1 MALYSEP
8 SSMTGSTGRMCVD
21 RAPKLSGRASV
32 DSHNHQ
38 TDYSAARTGPPR
50 AGDALRAGTCRRCG
64 CVGLHATAD
73 VCIEALREALAE
85 VWGGEVRRTGRPS
98 KGRKSAER

>member
-1 MALYSEP
+1 MAAQQ
-8 SSMTGSTGRMCVD
+8 CVD

-38 TDYSAARTGPPR
+38 TDYSAVRTGPPR

-64 CVGLHATAD
+64 CATGTAHADAND
-73 VCIEALREALAE
+73 CIEALREALAE
-85 VWGGEVRRTGRPS
+85 VLAGEVRRIGRPS
-98 KGRKSAER
+98 KVRKTAER